1 MLPAWVLLVSLGYA
15 ALLFAVAWAGDRY
28 PLYPQR
34 PWLRP
39 AVYSLALAVY
49 CSSWTFYGAVG
60 SAVRYGIGY
69 LPIYL
74 GPFLMMLFGWR
85 IMERLALI
93 ARSQNTV
100 SISDFIASR
109 YGRSQRLAALVAI
122 IALLAAVP
130 YQALQYK
137 AVALS
142 LDVLTGPA
150 RDASLLGDPA
160 LYVAILMAVFS
171 VMFGTRKVDATEHRP
186 GLILAVA
193 FESLVK
199 LIALITI
206 GVFSILWFSGSG
218 TSLVQATQTLL
229 DRPPIG
235 FVGQTLLAFA
245 AMICLPR
252 QFHVAIVECGDVA
265 DIRRA
270 RWWFGGYLVIVCLM
284 VLPIASAGAALF
296 GFSDT
301 AAPDSFVLA
310 LPLAQNNAALALVAY
325 IGGFSAATGMVIV
338 ASVALSTMISNDLI
352 MPILLRRRRAGSLER
367 NVAGTVLWVRRVGIF
382 FMASLAYG
390 YYRASGSDT
399 ALASFGLMA
408 FAAVAQFGPGLV
420 GGLYWSG
427 TSRRGVEA
435 GLLVGFGIWT
445 YTLLLPSLTESGWL
459 DPAWMRDGLF
469 GLLWLRPQ
477 HLFGS
482 TGWDPLT
489 HGTFWSLLLNGLTML
504 LVSMRWPPGLAERL
518 RAEPFLNPYAEHR
531 AQAPS
536 QWRGNLQVTDLQVLA
551 GRIIGEPA
559 AQKAFEEQ
567 ARQRGLTL
575 APGLPADAAWIHTTE
590 LLLAAAVGAAS
601 ARLLMTT
608 ALEGSGMEITAIVA
622 ILDEAGPALRFN
634 REILLATLENIDQ
647 GVSVVDAEMRLV
659 AWNKRYLQLFGYP
672 ADMLYVGRPVAD
684 LIRFNVE
691 NGKLGPASRLDIEQE
706 IDKRIAFM
714 RAGSPHIFQRVLET
728 GQVLELRGRPLPAGG
743 YVTTYSDISA
753 YKHVEGELREMNE
766 NLEQRVA
773 ERTREA
779 EQAQESRTRF
789 LTAVSHDVLQPINA
803 ARLFASALRA
813 SDQAAEQKHLAERV
827 DTSLRAAEE
836 LLDGLLDVSRLD
848 AGALRPDVTVFDAGI
863 LMRQLVEQYA
873 PMAQGRGLELRL
885 HARSHYVRSDQR
897 LLRRVLQNFLANAL
911 RYTRQGRILLTAR
924 QRGDSIVFQVWDTG
938 PGIPSHHLRQIYEE
952 FHRYE
957 QPFDWDGRGLGLGL
971 SICQRISLL
980 LGHAL
985 DARSIVGRGSMF
997 SIAVPRVA
1005 APAPDAA
1012 HPARP
1017 AGQAPDASNVAGL
1030 KVLCVDNDP
1039 DILEGMRALLQRWQI
1054 DIDCATTVDEAL
1066 AAMAHAP
1073 DVLLVDYHLHDRL
1086 DGLDTLD
1093 ALRALRPGVRGAL
1106 LTADGSDTL
1115 KQLARTRG
1123 YHVLTKPVK
1132 PASLR
1137 AYLAAQLKAARAGA
1151 VSP

>member
-74 GPFLMMLFGWR
+74 GPFLMMMFGWR

-100 SISDFIASR
+100 SIADFIASR
-109 YGRSQRLAALVAI
+109 YGRSQRLAALVAL

-142 LDVLTGPA
+142 LDVLTGPT
-150 RDASLLGDPA
+150 RSNSLLGDPA

-171 VMFGTRKVDATEHRP
+171 VMFGTRQVDATEHRP

-218 TSLVQATQTLL
+218 TSLVQATRTLL
-229 DRPPIG
+229 DTPPIG

-245 AMICLPR
+245 AMVCLPR

-284 VLPIASAGAALF
+284 VLPIASAGATLF
-296 GFSDT
+296 GFSNT
-301 AAPDSFVLA
+301 APDSFVLA
-310 LPLAQNNAALALVAY
+310 LPLAENNAALALVAY

-352 MPILLRRRRAGSLER
+352 MPILLRRRRAGSLDR
-367 NVAGTVLWVRRVGIF
+367 NVASTVLWIRRVAIF

-408 FAAVAQFGPGLV
+408 FAAVAQFGPGLI

-435 GLLVGFGIWT
+435 GLLIGFGIWT

-459 DPAWMRDGLF
+459 NPAWMLEGLF
-469 GLLWLRPQ
+469 GLHWLRPH

-531 AQAPS
+531 AQAPG
-536 QWRGNLQVTDLQVLA
+536 QWRGNLQVADLQALA
-551 GRIIGEPA
+551 SRIIGEPA

-575 APGLPADAAWIHTTE
+575 TPGMAADATWIHATE

-608 ALEGSGMEITAIVA
+608 ALEGTGMEITAIVS
-622 ILDEAGPALRFN
+622 ILDEAAPALRFN

-659 AWNKRYLQLFGYP
+659 AWNQRYLQLFGYP

-714 RAGSPHIFQRVLET
+714 RAGSPHIFQRVLDS

-813 SDQAAEQKHLAERV
+813 SEQAAEQKHLAERV

-848 AGALRPDVTVFDAGI
+848 AGALRPDVTLFDAGI

-924 QRGDSIVFQVWDTG
+924 QRGDSVVFQVWDTG
-938 PGIPSHHLRQIYEE
+938 PGIPAHHLRQIYEE

-1005 APAPDAA
+1005 APAPSASLSVRAA
-1012 HPARP
+1012 
-1017 AGQAPDASNVAGL
+1017 APGAEASNVAGL

-1054 DIDCATTVDEAL
+1054 EIHCATTVDEAL
-1066 AAMAHAP
+1066 AAMEQNP

-1093 ALRALRPGVRGAL
+1093 ALRQLKAGVRGAL

-1115 KQLARTRG
+1115 KQLARARG

-1137 AYLAAQLKAARAGA
+1137 AYLAAQHKAGRSGTVAR
-1151 VSP
+1151 